1 MFESVGGELF
11 GAAVQAIAWEGRL
24 LPIGTASG
32 KVPEINI
39 LKPLAGNFSSV
50 GTDFASYTVRAI
62 DVVRRSL
69 TEILD
74 WYDQGLLQAVSPQQ
88 VPLSDAAAVESFHS
102 GQVGSKVVLQ
112 ML

>member
-1 MFESVGGELF
+1 MHQILVGDKHSVSINLVQLVFNSEVPGAKCCVFESVGELF

-39 LKPLAGNFSSV
+39 LKPLANFSIV

-74 WYDQGLLQAVSPQQ
+74 
-88 VPLSDAAAVESFHS
+88 
-102 GQVGSKVVLQ
+102 
-112 ML
+112 